1 MAAERGKARSM
12 EDTRRA
18 ARLVQHLRVRGDTAS
33 AVVHALANARQW
45 LGRCAGVMRRE
56 LYNFEVGHG
65 FRADGRGRWAVDE
78 ILEWRGNGDER
89 EALVRW
95 LGFNSISGEPWEDSW
110 RPRRSL
116 TADLRETGRVRKR
129 KLPAADAEGPPRDPG
144 ALPVVEVEGV
154 IVEGRGG
161 SKRLARQDPQ
171 FLGIG

>member
-1 MAAERGKARSM
+1 M
-12 EDTRRA
+12 D
-18 ARLVQHLRVRGDTAS
+18 D
-33 AVVHALANARQW
+33 
-45 LGRCAGVMRRE
+45 
-56 LYNFEVGHG
+56 
-65 FRADGRGRWAVDE
+65 
-78 ILEWRGNGDER
+78 R

-95 LGFNSISGEPWEDSW
+95 LGFNSISGESWEDSW

-129 KLPAADAEGPPRDPG
+129 KPPAASAVEPTRDPG
-144 ALPVVEVEGV
+144 ALPIVEVEGA